1 MNSYKKDEQIVEQTD
16 RLEKIIR
23 ELTQLTELNYK
34 GYSIETISRFVDE
47 DNLAEIVDELGH
59 QVSSAVG
66 NIRLHLII
74 S

>member
-16 RLEKIIR
+16 RLEKITR